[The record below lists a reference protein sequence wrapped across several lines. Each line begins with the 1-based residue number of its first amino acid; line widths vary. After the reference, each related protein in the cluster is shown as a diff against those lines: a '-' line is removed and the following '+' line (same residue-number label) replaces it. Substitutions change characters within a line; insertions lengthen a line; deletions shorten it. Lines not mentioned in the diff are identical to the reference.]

1 MMPEARR
8 PWSTRL
14 AQKAGEAIKRM
25 GRSHGGQGGQD
36 MLDKLAPQVPL
47 GRVGLPEEVA
57 EAVLWL
63 SSPSS
68 SYVHGALLDI
78 SGGR

>member
-1 MMPEARR
+1 
-8 PWSTRL
+8 
-14 AQKAGEAIKRM
+14 
-25 GRSHGGQGGQD
+25 

-78 SGGR
+78 LGGR